1 MIPHQQMVVS
11 GGFPTERR
19 GFFLGKSEGQKRVSG
34 GILRAEGGF
43 PGIPHQQKVVGVLG
57 DSPPAEDGFQGLPAN
72 ILSYLLFLICF
83 KCQMTIEWPMLSS
96 LATSHVVIRGSS
108 KLISFNDPLNWM

>member
-11 GGFPTERR
+11 GGFPTEKR
-19 GFFLGKSEGQKRVSG
+19 GFFSGKSEGQKRVSG

-72 ILSYLLFLICF
+72 RREFSGGFPTGRWFPGDFQAVEGGVWGI
-83 KCQMTIEWPMLSS
+83 
-96 LATSHVVIRGSS
+96 ARGQKGVSPRES
-108 KLISFNDPLNWM
+108 

>member
-19 GFFLGKSEGQKRVSG
+19 GFFFFFAGKSEGQKRVSG

-43 PGIPHQQKVVGVLG
+43 PGIPHQQKVVYLG
-57 DSPPAEDGFQGLPAN
+57 IPHQQRMVSGDCPRIEGSFQEDSPQAEGFQG
-72 ILSYLLFLICF
+72 ISQQW
-83 KCQMTIEWPMLSS
+83 K
-96 LATSHVVIRGSS
+96 VVSRVFSEDRRG
-108 KLISFNDPLNWM
+108 FPPGNPEGRR